1 MVLPI
6 NVGFLYRLSPFQ
18 LTLYPE
24 EYSGDSSSKEKYNDP
39 LSDPEG
45 CERDIPILQQL
56 RTNVIRTYAI
66 DPSKDHSKCMKML
79 EDAGIYL
86 ITDLSSPGE
95 SINRKDPKWD
105 VELYTRYTK
114 VIDSLAKYQN
124 VIGFFAGN
132 EVANDKNNTNS
143 IAFVRA
149 AVRDMKAYIKKQ
161 DYRESLAV
169 GYATD
174 DDASIRK
181 SVADYLAC
189 GDEDSRIDMFGYN
202 IYEFC
207 GDSSFEKSGYKER
220 TKEFSDYPVPAF
232 FSEYGCNDPKPRKF
246 KDVPVLYGDKM
257 TPVWSGG
264 IIYMYFQE
272 DNDYGLVK
280 VKGDSVSKLE
290 DFTSLSKMMEKAT
303 PTGVNSASYSPT
315 ASARS
320 CPKVDKDWEAS
331 KKLPPSPNS
340 NLCDCMEKSL
350 SCALKDD
357 ISDKKV
363 GKLFGTV
370 CGLGNCD
377 GISADAEK
385 GEYGAY
391 SMCSPKQQL
400 SFVINQYYK
409 SNGESDKACDFDG
422 SAETKKS
429 SKPSGDC
436 KDLMSQAGPK
446 GTGSVSGGAIGG
458 SDSDSGSGSSD
469 GSSSSSG
476 LAGISSPPQ
485 AVFVGGL
492 QIGAYVLTAVLSGAA
507 MILL

>member
-1 MVLPI
+1 
-6 NVGFLYRLSPFQ
+6 
-18 LTLYPE
+18 
-24 EYSGDSSSKEKYNDP
+24 
-39 LSDPEG
+39 
-45 CERDIPILQQL
+45 
-56 RTNVIRTYAI
+56 
-66 DPSKDHSKCMKML
+66 MKML
-79 EDAGIYL
+79 ADAGIYL
-86 ITDLSSPGE
+86 ITDLSSPGQ

-105 VELYTRYTK
+105 TELYTRYTK
-114 VIDSLAKYQN
+114 TIDALAKYPN

-143 IAFVRA
+143 IAFVKA
-149 AVRDMKAYIKKQ
+149 SVRDMKAYIKQ
-161 DYRESLAV
+161 QNYRESLAV

-181 SVADYLAC
+181 QVADYLAC
-189 GDEDSRIDMFGYN
+189 GDEESMIDMFGYN

-207 GDSSFEKSGYKER
+207 GDSTFQKSGYAER
-220 TKEFSDYPVPAF
+220 TKEFSNYPVPAF
-232 FSEYGCNDPKPRKF
+232 FSEYGCNDPKPRQF
-246 KDVPVLYGDKM
+246 KDVPILFGEKM

-290 DFTSLSKMMEKAT
+290 DFSSLSKQIQKAT
-303 PTGVNSASYSPT
+303 PTGVNSASYSAT
-315 ASARS
+315 ASPRS
-320 CPKVDKDWEAS
+320 CPKVGKDWEAS
-331 KKLPPSPNS
+331 KKLPPSPNA

-350 SCALKDD
+350 SCGVKDD
-357 ISDKKV
+357 LSAKKV

-400 SFVINQYYK
+400 SFVMNQYYK
-409 SNGESDKACDFDG
+409 AQGESEKACDFDG
-422 SAETKKS
+422 AAETKKS
-429 SKPSGDC
+429 SSPSGTC
-436 KDLMSQAGPK
+436 KELISQAGPK
-446 GTGSVSGGAIGG
+446 GTGEVTAGAVTNDESSEGG
-458 SDSDSGSGSSD
+458 SSGS

-476 LAGISSPPQ
+476 IAGIASPPQ
-485 AVFVGGL
+485 AVHVGGL
-492 QIGAYVLTAVLSGAA
+492 QIGAYVLTAALSGAA